1 MNIWKHVLSVH
12 RCSECTV
19 KEALH
24 KEEEEEGEEEGEDA
38 AMEVGNVVLLQALSP
53 GRLFPP
59 APVLLQLSPPS
70 LPHLAYICNF
80 LATPNQ

>member
-19 KEALH
+19 REVLH
-24 KEEEEEGEEEGEDA
+24 KEEEEEGEDA
-38 AMEVGNVVLLQALSP
+38 AMEVGNVVLLQALFP

-59 APVLLQLSPPS
+59 APVLLQLFPPS
-70 LPHLAYICNF
+70 LPHLAYTCNF

>member
-19 KEALH
+19 REAVH
-24 KEEEEEGEEEGEDA
+24 KEEEEEGEDA

-53 GRLFPP
+53 GRL
-59 APVLLQLSPPS
+59 LLQLSPPL
-70 LPHLAYICNF
+70 LPHLAYTCNF